1 MKLWLDAQCAAF
13 VREEFPEYV
22 AAYEGLQLAV
32 ERADL
37 FRYLVVLR
45 HGGLY
50 SDTDTEV
57 WNLCGTFPFVLVR
70 ARCPLVFMP
79 CQCGALPAC
88 VLGPPAVHRRSSR

>member
-57 WNLCGTFPFVLVR
+57 WNVWWNLSICIGSCPLPARFYAVPMRCLTSVCAR
-70 ARCPLVFMP
+70 APRCP
-79 CQCGALPAC
+79 
-88 VLGPPAVHRRSSR
+88 